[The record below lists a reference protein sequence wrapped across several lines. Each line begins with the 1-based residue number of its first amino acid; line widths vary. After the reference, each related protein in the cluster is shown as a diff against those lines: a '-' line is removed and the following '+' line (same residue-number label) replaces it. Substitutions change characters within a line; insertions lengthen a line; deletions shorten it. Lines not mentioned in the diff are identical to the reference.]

1 MLYTNKLKHKIMNA
15 ERFFQELMLE
25 AVKRDIKATLNK
37 GMSKPFEVLI
47 SVKMHTQGLEVQN
60 AKICNN

>member
-1 MLYTNKLKHKIMNA
+1 MNA

-37 GMSKPFEVLI
+37 GMSKPFEVLV